1 MRSDYDVAVIG
12 GGAGGL
18 FASSVANALGA
29 KVCMIEKTRLGGDCT
44 WFGCMPSKAILKSAA
59 VAHSLNES
67 AKFGLAFPG
76 TSSLDTSGVMSH
88 VRDVVN
94 EIATHHPAEVF
105 EGRGIKVVFGPPKF
119 VDEHT
124 VMVGDNMITTRR
136 CVICTGSHPVVPPI
150 EGLDKIGYLTNEN
163 VFDLET
169 PPEELIVL
177 GGGPIGV
184 ELSQAMSR
192 LGTKVHIVEMLD
204 RILFRED
211 VEVAQVLEEK
221 LKSERIDVLT
231 GKKAV
236 AFAKENGRVRAALE
250 AKNGERQEVSAD
262 NVLVAVGRAPNLEGL
277 ALDKAGVQYTNKGVD
292 VNAYLQTTNRDIF
305 ACGDVV
311 GPYLFSHVA
320 AYQASVAVRNALF
333 KRLAWQKVNYANIT
347 WATFTD
353 PEVAHLGLT
362 EEEARERHQDV
373 KVYRTEYPNVDRAIT
388 DVEKDGLIKIIT
400 NKKGQILGAHAV
412 GAQAGEIIQGL
423 LIAKAQGIPLAKLS
437 GVMFIYPTLSEL
449 VKKTAAKPFVEKA
462 DNPLV
467 KFALKVMRT
476 F

>member
-1 MRSDYDVAVIG
+1 MRSDYDIAVIG

-44 WFGCMPSKAILKSAA
+44 WFGCMPSKAILKSGA
-59 VAHSLNES
+59 VAHSLKES
-67 AKFGLAFPG
+67 AKFGLAFPNV
-76 TSSLDTSGVMSH
+76 SSLDNSGVMSH

-105 EGRGIKVVFGPPKF
+105 EGRGIKVMFGPPQF
-119 VDEHT
+119 VDERS
-124 VMVGDNMITTRR
+124 VVVGEETIKAKRF
-136 CVICTGSHPVVPPI
+136 VICTGSHPVVPPI
-150 EGLDKIGYLTNEN
+150 AGLDSIDYLTNEN
-163 VFDLET
+163 VFDLEM

-184 ELSQAMSR
+184 EISQALSR
-192 LGTKVHIVEMLD
+192 LGAKVHLVEMLD
-204 RILFRED
+204 RVLFRED
-211 VEVAQVLEEK
+211 VEVAQVLEDK
-221 LKSERIDVLT
+221 LKSEGITILT

-236 AFAKENGRVRAALE
+236 AFAKENGRVRATLE
-250 AKNGERQEVSAD
+250 DKNGKREEISAD
-262 NVLVAVGRAPNLEGL
+262 NVLVAVGRAPNVEGL
-277 ALDKAGVQYTNKGVD
+277 ALDKAGVQYTNKGVE
-292 VNAYLQTTNRDIF
+292 VNAYLQTTNSDIF

-362 EEEARERHQDV
+362 EEEAREKHQDV
-373 KVYRTEYPNVDRAIT
+373 KVYKTEYPNVDRAIT
-388 DVEKDGLIKIIT
+388 DVEKEGLIKIIT
-400 NKKGQILGAHAV
+400 NKKGHIIGAHAV
-412 GAQAGEIIQGL
+412 GAQAGEIIQGC
-423 LIAKAQGIPLAKLS
+423 LIAKAHKIPLAKLV

-449 VKKTAAKPFVEKA
+449 VKKTAAKPFIEKA
-462 DNPLV
+462 DNPVV